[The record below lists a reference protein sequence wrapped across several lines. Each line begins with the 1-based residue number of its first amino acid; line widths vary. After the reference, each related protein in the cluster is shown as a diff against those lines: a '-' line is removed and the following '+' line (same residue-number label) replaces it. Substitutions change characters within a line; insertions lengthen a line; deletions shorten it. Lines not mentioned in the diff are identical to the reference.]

1 MVNFYRTCRYKNE
14 NYIFH
19 CFEQWSN
26 VVGESIAIGGHSAGQ
41 ISMVY
46 AIIEDGKGNIHRVE
60 PTMITFTDDKYEEIF
75 ENCEIVED
83 VEE

>member
-26 VVGESIAIGGHSAGQ
+26 VIGESPMIGGHSAGQ
-41 ISMVY
+41 ISLVF

-75 ENCEIVED
+75 ENCEVVED

>member
-1 MVNFYRTCRYKNE
+1 MVNFYRTCKYKDE

-26 VVGESIAIGGHSAGQ
+26 VIGESPMIGGHSAGQ
-41 ISMVY
+41 ISLVF

-75 ENCEIVED
+75 KNCEVVED

>member
-1 MVNFYRTCRYKNE
+1 MEDYYRTCRYENE

-26 VVGESIAIGGHSAGQ
+26 VIGESIVIGGHSAGQ
-41 ISMVY
+41 ISNVF
-46 AIIEDGKGNIHRVE
+46 ALIEDKKGNVHRVE

-75 ENCEIVED
+75 KNYDVVEH
-83 VEE
+83 ESK

>member
-1 MVNFYRTCRYKNE
+1 MVF
-14 NYIFH
+14 
-19 CFEQWSN
+19 
-26 VVGESIAIGGHSAGQ
+26 
-41 ISMVY
+41 